1 VYFGYHSAWWS
12 QSPYPQLAPGQTASV
27 NIQFQNTGC
36 NTWGSNV
43 RIGTWNPIPGQDQSS
58 NLGGASGCPVVTD
71 WSACNRVAPS
81 NGSSFAYGQIA
92 IFTFTVKAP
101 ASLGTY
107 KVYFRP
113 LIEGVTWME
122 DQGVFMQVST
132 LICTSRNT
140 HDNTARYAAT
150 TGGVTGITGI
160 SSSILEYDPY
170 YTGFNAT
177 GTNASIMLTLNDI
190 SKWAQLGWMK
200 SKIDGGVVR
209 REVFLERFF
218 SSSDNTFQFWP
229 AKPLDT
235 STWYEILWTSPSTW
249 DFFVGGTF
257 YSRLTKTFT
266 PQLYEVFGETHDAV
280 DQMPGGVNKHVTFVN
295 RQYFPGP
302 VFVTSSIFTNPPYA
316 VSNPSTARYEIWD
329 TACAN

>member
-1 VYFGYHSAWWS
+1 
-12 QSPYPQLAPGQTASV
+12 
-27 NIQFQNTGC
+27 
-36 NTWGSNV
+36 
-43 RIGTWNPIPGQDQSS
+43 
-58 NLGGASGCPVVTD
+58 
-71 WSACNRVAPS
+71 
-81 NGSSFAYGQIA
+81 
-92 IFTFTVKAP
+92 
-101 ASLGTY
+101 
-107 KVYFRP
+107 
-113 LIEGVTWME
+113 
-122 DQGVFMQVST
+122 MQVWAVVGR
-132 LICTSRNT
+132 SRNT

-160 SSSILEYDPY
+160 SSSILEYDPF
-170 YTGFNAT
+170 YTGFNTT

-190 SKWAQLGWMK
+190 SKWAQLGWIK
-200 SKIDGGVVR
+200 SKIDGGVVQ
-209 REVFLERFF
+209 REVFLELFF

-235 STWYEILWTSPSTW
+235 ATWYQIQWSSPSTW

-266 PQLYEVFGETHDAV
+266 PQVYEVFGETHDAV

-295 RQYFPGP
+295 TQYFPGP

-316 VSNPSTARYEIWD
+316 ASNPSTGRYEIWD